1 MSEKLEK
8 LLAKLVEVPAPFGYE
23 DRLIGVV
30 RDELKP
36 YVDDMKIDTMGNI
49 IGTKKGTSEKAP
61 RVMVAAHL
69 DECGF
74 IVKCIEPSGY
84 LRFFNLGYL
93 GENIMHAQRVVV
105 TTEKDSYYGVIGVK
119 SFHIT
124 PADKWRAVQPQDQM
138 YIDVGA
144 KSKEEAEEMGIK
156 PGSIVTWDRS
166 LKRLGKGDIVA
177 SKALDDRIGLL
188 IMIET
193 MKRLAKLKHKATVHP
208 VATVQEEAGLRGA
221 KVATYTLNPDMAIVL
236 EITVSG
242 DTPDTEFRE
251 APVVIGKGPAIKVMD
266 LIPSIGQGTIAHPSV
281 RDWLVETAET
291 QKIPFQLEVMPGV
304 STDAAIIHQTRSGV
318 PTCVISV
325 PTRYTHSPVETLSL
339 DDTENAIRLLTA
351 ALQNLDDDFSLS
363 RI

>member
-1 MSEKLEK
+1 MSEDLEK
-8 LLAKLVEVPAPFGYE
+8 LLAKLVEIPAPFGYE
-23 DRLIGVV
+23 DRLIGIV

-36 YVDDMKIDTMGNI
+36 YVDEMQIDTMGNI

-61 RVMVAAHL
+61 RVMITAHM

-93 GENIMHAQRVVV
+93 GENIMHAQRVIVS
-105 TTEKDSYYGVIGVK
+105 TEQDSYYGVIGIK

-124 PADKWRAVQPQDQM
+124 PADQWRAVQPQGQM

-144 KSKEEAEEMGIK
+144 KSKEEAEAMGIK
-156 PGSIVTWDRS
+156 PGSIVTFDRG
-166 LKRLGKGDIVA
+166 LKRLGKGNIV
-177 SKALDDRIGLL
+177 SGKALDDRIGLV

-193 MKRLAKLKHKATVHP
+193 MKRLAKAKHKATIHP

-221 KVATYTLNPDMAIVL
+221 KVATYTLNPDMAVVL

-242 DTPDTEFRE
+242 DTPETEFRE
-251 APVVIGKGPAIKVMD
+251 APVAMDKGPAIKVMD

-281 RDWLVETAET
+281 VDWLVKTAET
-291 QKIPFQLEVMPGV
+291 NKIPFQLEVMPGV
-304 STDAAIIHQTRSGV
+304 STDAAAIHQTRGGV
-318 PTCVISV
+318 PTTVLSV
-325 PTRYTHSPVETLSL
+325 PARYTHSPVETLSL
-339 DDTENAIRLLTA
+339 DDTENAIQLLTA
-351 ALQNLDDDFSLS
+351 ALQNLDDDFSFS

>member
-1 MSEKLEK
+1 MFDELEK
-8 LLAKLVEVPAPFGYE
+8 LLARLVEVPAPFGYE

-49 IGTKKGTSEKAP
+49 IGTKKGTSDKAP
-61 RVMVAAHL
+61 RVMVAAHM

-74 IVKCIEPSGY
+74 VVKCIEPSGY

-105 TTEKDSYYGVIGVK
+105 TTEKGSYYGVIGVK

-156 PGSIVTWDRS
+156 PGSIVTFDRS
-166 LKRLGKGDIVA
+166 LTRLGKGEIVA
-177 SKALDDRIGLL
+177 GKALDDRIGLL

-251 APVVIGKGPAIKVMD
+251 APVIIGNGPAIKVMD
-266 LIPSIGQGTIAHPSV
+266 LIPSIGQGTIAHPAV
-281 RDWLVETAET
+281 RDWLVDTAET

-318 PTCVISV
+318 PTCVLSV

-339 DDTENAIRLLTA
+339 NDTENAIRLLTA